1 MCAPGCGLLRMLLH
15 LSDLNDSEAEL
26 AVGGTG
32 IAAGTKAVVVN
43 CLQSMWVADGL
54 SHNCCVAC
62 LYY

>member
-32 IAAGTKAVVVN
+32 IAAGIGAVVVN